1 MALRKHNECKED
13 VLSER
18 QKQFLEIL
26 RAKDKDN
33 DTNQPEVTPTN
44 AGPSLPATAS
54 ATTMKPIVK
63 TYTRKTA
70 KRPIFKKAVSVPP
83 QPFARPAPP
92 VPVSMIEYL
101 KFVPP
106 NLNTLV
112 AIRGLS
118 LLSKT
123 LRSKPD
129 YEDTE
134 DTDSPMFSGL
144 RTRDHLDATPRGG
157 RLSVREADKLL
168 RDRLVSLFF
177 WPTVMSKVPPN
188 ERKDVFDIFED
199 TDDTVA
205 ACNPLDVQEIIEDAQ
220 AKTANTPRVVV
231 GIRKRKQDKPQQRVT
246 FANDEPATE
255 SEFVTVAPP
264 PYKKRLLVA
273 STSSSIYD
281 D

>member
-1 MALRKHNECKED
+1 M
-13 VLSER
+13 
-18 QKQFLEIL
+18 
-26 RAKDKDN
+26 
-33 DTNQPEVTPTN
+33 
-44 AGPSLPATAS
+44 G
-54 ATTMKPIVK
+54 
-63 TYTRKTA
+63 
-70 KRPIFKKAVSVPP
+70 
-83 QPFARPAPP
+83 
-92 VPVSMIEYL
+92 
-101 KFVPP
+101 
-106 NLNTLV
+106 
-112 AIRGLS
+112 IRGLS

-177 WPTVMSKVPPN
+177 WPTIMSKVPPN
-188 ERKDVFDIFED
+188 ERRDVFDIFED

-264 PYKKRLLVA
+264 PYKKRL
-273 STSSSIYD
+273 
-281 D
+281 